1 MTRSIAAIA
10 GAVREGKVSAVDV
23 ARAALDRI
31 AAGNGAINAAT
42 RLLAE
47 RGLAEAAQVDAQV
60 AAGRDP
66 GPLAGVPYGVKDLF
80 DVAGYPTG
88 CGNPWILAASGIKR
102 TTAPT
107 IQKLLDAGATFV
119 GKTQTDEIAYSLFG
133 ANPRLF
139 CEIGE
144 WARM

>member
-80 DVAGYPTG
+80 DVA
-88 CGNPWILAASGIKR
+88 W
-102 TTAPT
+102 
-107 IQKLLDAGATFV
+107 
-119 GKTQTDEIAYSLFG
+119 
-133 ANPRLF
+133 
-139 CEIGE
+139 
-144 WARM
+144 